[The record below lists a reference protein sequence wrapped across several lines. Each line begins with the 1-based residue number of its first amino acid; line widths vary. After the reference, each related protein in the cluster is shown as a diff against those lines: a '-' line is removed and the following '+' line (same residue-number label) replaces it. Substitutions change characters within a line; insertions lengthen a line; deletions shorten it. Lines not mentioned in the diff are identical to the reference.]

1 MRLGWRGLKCWPAFA
16 DAIVW
21 RPERVTTR
29 SEVLP
34 RPATSGVGSGR
45 LNRAT
50 AGGSSGGAEVSREL
64 RHLPWS
70 LGDGR
75 GFSVGPSGLLPR
87 AVRKRD
93 NLCNSQPWF
102 RLLPWG
108 CRLSRKYG
116 QKGYQDSGEKKVF
129 TPSQSAARS
138 KDLTFGPRPIQMP
151 GSRSVSRCAMC
162 GTVLGSVDVQGQCVK
177 CSAELHSCRQ
187 CNYFDPG
194 GRFECAQP
202 VTARIESKT
211 AKNDCQFFQ
220 LRSNLEK
227 ETTTGPPKVNT
238 ARAAFDA
245 LFKK

>member
-1 MRLGWRGLKCWPAFA
+1 MP
-16 DAIVW
+16 
-21 RPERVTTR
+21 
-29 SEVLP
+29 
-34 RPATSGVGSGR
+34 
-45 LNRAT
+45 
-50 AGGSSGGAEVSREL
+50 
-64 RHLPWS
+64 
-70 LGDGR
+70 
-75 GFSVGPSGLLPR
+75 
-87 AVRKRD
+87 
-93 NLCNSQPWF
+93 SQPYP
-102 RLLPWG
+102 RLPLWR
-108 CRLSRKYG
+108 CCLSRKYG
-116 QKGYQDSGEKKVF
+116 QKGYQDSEKKVF
-129 TPSQSAARS
+129 TPAPSQPRS

-162 GTVLGSVDVQGQCVK
+162 GTVFQASVDVRGQCLK
-177 CSAELHSCRQ
+177 CAAELHSCRQ

-211 AKNDCQFFQ
+211 AKNECQFFA